1 MSKGNKDVKRGI
13 VLYIDGKEVKRDLTD
28 IKAEIRKLTK
38 ELDHMTIGSKEYNE
52 QMTKIRHL
60 NSIVRD
66 HKGRL
71 REVNDELGKSRL
83 NVGKLVDGFNRFG
96 GVIVSV
102 IGFLTGFVLALRSIR
117 EERNKLEES
126 QAGLK
131 ALTGL
136 DDESISWLT
145 DQAKTLST
153 TMTKEGLRVRQSAAE
168 ILDAFMLVGSAKPEL
183 LGDKE
188 ALKQVTEEAMRLQ
201 AAAKDITLNEAVD
214 SLTLSLNQYGA
225 AADQASRYVNALAAG
240 SKEGSVNIASQAKAI
255 QKAGTIAA
263 SSNIP
268 IEELIG
274 TIEML
279 GEKGV
284 KDEVAGTGLKTF
296 FTRLA
301 TGATNTNPKVVGLTN
316 ALDNLN
322 EKVKA
327 AEAKQVGGGTGL
339 LKKLFGD
346 EGMQTA
352 MILTQNAEKVK
363 EYTAAVTGT
372 NVAYEQSAINS
383 ATAAAKLDQARN
395 SMKIAAMELGEKL
408 NPAFTISTNMMTNIV
423 KYLPGVIDWFQK
435 WGGTIMQLAGF
446 VAIYTV
452 YTKAGIIEEKL
463 TVFWKEKIIATSK
476 RLYATIAKH
485 PYAALGLAIVALI
498 TYLRSMNKEMSE
510 SERISKTLSDISD
523 KAAANISDEKSQLE
537 QYLAI
542 ARDENK
548 SKTEREAALKRIND
562 LSPEYLGNL
571 TLEKINTQN
580 ATTAVNKYVDS
591 LLILEDIRQTQSK
604 MSELRNQRD
613 SLMKNGPDNSFLDN
627 VEAGAANMLNQFKTS
642 LGLYTDSWADNVLN
656 VYANKGVEQLRSID
670 KELSVLDKRI
680 VDSRQKLI
688 DLDVKDGDG
697 TTNTTGGNGTDDKG
711 DTKDKNKFAKAEEA
725 YYKKIADIKKQYLA
739 DDKMTQE
746 TYNQQIQDA
755 EMQLL
760 NDKLEVAGLEPK
772 ERQQI
777 ADQILNIEIKMKEK
791 RLAMGLTETKEVLS
805 ASEKRFQLEFEKAA
819 KNYKK
824 HLISR
829 EDFLKKIK
837 ELQQKYGKNMPE
849 LPNVVTEEQKKELE
863 LYLKKLQEVID
874 KYNEMGDEPKKWN
887 ETVQQNWKEINK
899 YTDAS
904 SEEMSAI
911 LASLIID
918 LSNLKVDGT
927 ESFESLEA
935 SGEAMFTL
943 LGALSKQFGIAIG
956 EMLAGEE
963 EALGEFLKSTLNM
976 VLTTIE
982 QLMIAY
988 IAQTTMRNIAEMGV
1002 WGLLKA
1008 AGEIAL
1014 ITAAF
1019 ESVKGLVGNFYTGGY
1034 TSSGDWD
1041 QPQGIVHSNE
1051 FVANRYAV
1059 ANPAIRPVLDLIDSA
1074 QRTGSIANLTSE
1086 DIAAVVPRSAAI
1098 NSSVP
1103 SVTSSKSVQISDPI
1117 LLATLNECSHAT
1129 RLLVNRLNKPFI
1141 TENYVTGRH
1150 GIEQALNLYNKL
1162 KSNVSRP

>member
-13 VLYIDGKEVKRDLTD
+13 VLYIDGKEVKRDVTD

-52 QMTKIRHL
+52 QMAKIRHL

-71 REVNDELGKSRL
+71 REVNEELGKSRL

-153 TMTKEGLRVRQSAAE
+153 TMTKEGLRVRQSASE

-352 MILTQNAEKVK
+352 MILTENAEKVK

-571 TLEKINTQN
+571 TLEKINTQE

-670 KELSVLDKRI
+670 QELSVLDKRI

-688 DLDVKDGDG
+688 DLEVKDEEQK
-697 TTNTTGGNGTDDKG
+697 TNTTNGTGGTG
-711 DTKDKNKFAKAEEA
+711 DEKESE
-725 YYKKIADIKKQYLA
+725 KKKRIQKELERIET
-739 DDKMTQE
+739 DKMKQMTHLQKLYLE
-746 TYNQQIQDA
+746 GEIKTDEEYTALQIDL
-755 EMQLL
+755 EKKTL
-760 NDKLEVAGLEPK
+760 DEKLKIAGLEPHDK
-772 ERQQI
+772 EKLQVKMLETQI
-777 ADQILNIEIKMKEK
+777 KFNEECKKQDEKVAKEKKTADEKTAKEK
-791 RLAMGLTETKEVLS
+791 RTAD
-805 ASEKRFQLEFEKAA
+805 EKAA
-819 KNYKK
+819 KEQLSIRKRKFRIELEEAASNHYKNLTSEEDYVKEVNDIRQRYWQDLLDNYKLTEEERTGIAQEQAENQADIEQK
-824 HLISR
+824 KYEKMMELNKQYAGIVEDIASDFGDTIG
-829 EDFLKKIK
+829 EMIANGELTMKDFLK
-837 ELQQKYGKNMPE
+837 
-849 LPNVVTEEQKKELE
+849 
-863 LYLKKLQEVID
+863 
-874 KYNEMGDEPKKWN
+874 
-887 ETVQQNWKEINK
+887 ETVLMALDALERVIEITCLEVMVKN
-899 YTDAS
+899 
-904 SEEMSAI
+904 
-911 LASLIID
+911 LAATAP
-918 LSNLKVDGT
+918 LS
-927 ESFESLEA
+927 FI
-935 SGEAMFTL
+935 
-943 LGALSKQFGIAIG
+943 GAA
-956 EMLAGEE
+956 
-963 EALGEFLKSTLNM
+963 
-976 VLTTIE
+976 
-982 QLMIAY
+982 
-988 IAQTTMRNIAEMGV
+988 
-1002 WGLLKA
+1002 KA
-1008 AGEIAL
+1008 ALQIAAIKASFAL
-1014 ITAAF
+1014 
-1019 ESVKGLVGNFYTGGY
+1019 VKGLVSNFYTGGY
-1034 TSSGDWD
+1034 TGSGDWD

-1059 ANPAIRPVLDLIDSA
+1059 ANPAVRPVLDLIDSA
-1074 QRTGSIANLTSE
+1074 QRRGNVANLTA
-1086 DIAAVVPRSAAI
+1086 DDVMAVVGSR
-1098 NSSVP
+1098 NYTT
-1103 SVTSSKSVQISDPI
+1103 VTSSTGAPTSAISATDTATVAVLNRFIHVIKKLDKRLDSP
-1117 LLATLNECSHAT
+1117 LLTYTKATGKLGVNEAQKLIEKMNSNAS
-1129 RLLVNRLNKPFI
+1129 RRNK
-1141 TENYVTGRH
+1141 
-1150 GIEQALNLYNKL
+1150 K
-1162 KSNVSRP
+1162 